1 MCPVEATHVRWVR
14 CAVSL
19 ALLFTCFCFCYKEWL
34 LLHTYYVGSSAA
46 FPSSAATITELYE
59 APVDGD
65 ATENVV
71 ITPGARFCHVGVV
84 YDNAFYIFGGYDG
97 ANRLN
102 DFLRFQFDQL
112 DRCES
117 EVHHE
122 GSSGASLAASATSE
136 SPASSS
142 LIQDLK
148 GYVNSE
154 LLSDIQFVV
163 EGRIIYAHQMLCR
176 RCPVFDS
183 MFTSQFRERD
193 ADCIPIPDVKY
204 ETFLLLL
211 EYLYTDA
218 VTITMDTAMDLFQV
232 ADQYAIDRLKDLC
245 EQKMLLAIDV
255 DTAAHILLTAD
266 LHNAQVCA
274 SCCFLFRWMICM
286 LTRNVDVSMSLLAES
301 AREVHGVHLTQ
312 LRPRVGDGVV

>member
-1 MCPVEATHVRWVR
+1 MVRPL
-14 CAVSL
+14 CFPSNLCESLKVSL
-19 ALLFTCFCFCYKEWL
+19 
-34 LLHTYYVGSSAA
+34 VGSLFVIGSSVA
-46 FPSSAATITELYE
+46 FPSSAGTINELYE

-102 DFLRFQFDQL
+102 DFLRFRFDQL
-112 DRCES
+112 EPCENEEQQKGS
-117 EVHHE
+117 E
-122 GSSGASLAASATSE
+122 GALTASATSE
-136 SPASSS
+136 SSSPSS
-142 LIQDLK
+142 LIHDLR
-148 GYVNSE
+148 GYLNSE
-154 LLSDIQFVV
+154 LLSDIQFLV

-176 RCPVFDS
+176 RCPVFNS
-183 MFTSQFRERD
+183 MFMSQFRERN
-193 ADCIPIPDVKY
+193 AECIPIPDVKY
-204 ETFLLLL
+204 EIFLLLL
-211 EYLYTDA
+211 EYLYTDT

-266 LHNAQVCA
+266 LHNAQV
-274 SCCFLFRWMICM
+274 R
-286 LTRNVDVSMSLLAES
+286 TLLPT
-301 AREVHGVHLTQ
+301 L
-312 LRPRVGDGVV
+312 